1 MAESW
6 LRTIL
11 THEGYNGVATTIMDA
26 LSASSV
32 AALHAAFKIKPSN
45 LVHEKYLHPLR
56 DVDPTMRLFQPWQ
69 CDKCQILMVGPDTS
83 QLRERILNPEAY
95 YKRYQGQRLPQ
106 LEAWVVGIPPT
117 SNSQKRA
124 KRLARQK
131 RLYQNR
137 ENDMSIRVGA
147 LVKLTDILDKDTLRQ
162 CPYDTKEPDLNTMVG
177 DSILVKT
184 FGLFP
189 SGGCLDPVTVGMKF
203 AGMTFCLPWN
213 VNRSQSS
220 ESHWRPT
227 DGLPYINAAAP
238 FCPQEGLVS
247 HRDVKDIDAL
257 VFHCQQ
263 PGWNPSSA
271 VFIRTN
277 ASRA

>member
-1 MAESW
+1 
-6 LRTIL
+6 
-11 THEGYNGVATTIMDA
+11 MDA

-95 YKRYQGQRLPQ
+95 YKRYQGQRPPQ

-124 KRLARQK
+124 K
-131 RLYQNR
+131 
-137 ENDMSIRVGA
+137 RVGA

-189 SGGCLDPVTVGMKF
+189 SGGCLDSVTVGMKF
-203 AGMTFCLPWN
+203 AVKYILFSSSFQQQEQSPYPDSTQTIRMRSMQLPSLRFVHTPSVGIPPN
-213 VNRSQSS
+213 DAVYVNRQLTTANLAKY
-220 ESHWRPT
+220 RR
-227 DGLPYINAAAP
+227 LYLVKAP
-238 FCPQEGLVS
+238 
-247 HRDVKDIDAL
+247 
-257 VFHCQQ
+257 
-263 PGWNPSSA
+263 
-271 VFIRTN
+271 
-277 ASRA
+277 SR